1 MVKPH
6 PTYRLIALF
15 LALLMFTT
23 SAGFAID
30 MHYCQDELKSYR
42 LFGEAENCHEKA
54 EAKACPHHA
63 KMEMEKEGRAM
74 ERDGCCHNETLLLQA
89 DQDQSTQSF
98 EYAVN
103 KPLQQFLAAYIV
115 AFHKGLQLEE
125 AQKADFL
132 HYKPPSISR
141 DISVLTQSFLL

>member
-1 MVKPH
+1 MVKLH
-6 PTYRLIALF
+6 STYRLIALF

-54 EAKACPHHA
+54 KAYPHHP
-63 KMEMEKEGRAM
+63 KMEVKKEGCAM
-74 ERDGCCHNETLLLQA
+74 EREGCCHNETLLLQA

-98 EYAVN
+98 EYSVN
-103 KPLQQFLAAYIV
+103 KPLQLFLAAYFI
-115 AFHKGLQLEE
+115 AFHTDLQPGNTR
-125 AQKADFL
+125 ATDFL
-132 HYKPPSISR
+132 HYKPPSIHR
-141 DISVLTQSFLL
+141 DIPVLIQSFLL